1 MRFLLGCCFLVFAFA
16 AGLAG
21 GAGLPKE
28 IVGVW
33 ATDDSE
39 FDQDRLIG
47 GSALYILESGAVA
60 LVGAPLPVRRCADG
74 RVCTPIIGFA
84 GRVAFDA
91 ATGKLDIAL
100 QGSQQSRAIG
110 ADYNARD
117 GAILLHTNGSE
128 AQLLRRRKAEVPA
141 ALEKHFGGG

>member
-21 GAGLPKE
+21 SAGLPKE

-47 GSALYILESGAVA
+47 GSALYLLESGAVA
-60 LVGAPLPVRRCADG
+60 LVVAPFPVGRCADG

-91 ATGKLDIAL
+91 ATGKLNVVL
-100 QGSQQSRAIG
+100 QDGHQSHIFG

-117 GAILLHTNGSE
+117 GVILFRAKEGE
-128 AQLLRRRKAEVPA
+128 AQQLRRRRTEVPA